1 MTTKWISIRTHG
13 TWFLPA
19 VVAGLLLAGGLVG
32 CQRGPDPAAATGHK
46 HEEHKHAAKDA
57 SEADKEIEAAL
68 AQLPAEDR
76 ALATAQGYCVVMQ
89 NSRLGEMGPPLKIT
103 VKDQPV
109 FLCCKGCKKKAEADP
124 DKTLAKVEELKAKTK
139 AGGEA
144 KK

>member
-1 MTTKWISIRTHG
+1 MTLRTTISTGTK
-13 TWFLPA
+13 L
-19 VVAGLLLAGGLVG
+19 LLLAVVIGLVG
-32 CQRGPDPAAATGHK
+32 CQRGPDPAAATPHQHSHK
-46 HEEHKHAAKDA
+46 HEAKEGHD
-57 SEADKEIEAAL
+57 ADKKIEAAL

-76 ALATAQGYCVVMQ
+76 ALALAQRYCAVTEE
-89 NSRLGEMGPPLKIT
+89 RLGEMGPPLKIT

-109 FLCCKGCKKKAEADP
+109 FLCCKGCKKKAEAEP